1 MRLVSALLFVA
12 LTGAGALADDATPAD
27 PQPDVMRQ
35 RLPFRVVKL
44 LPETRQVLL
53 FDRDRGNHVVAEVG
67 QSLEGYLVDDIE
79 ADAVTFVAGNG
90 TQIILTA
97 PPPRHERRSGAKA
110 RPADP
115 SAEPTAGATA
125 SASDAPRAPTSAP
138 AMPVDPYA
146 EPAPPAT
153 PGEGGVRVASA
164 AGDDTEP
171 FDAGAPDA
179 DPGITAFADAVGAT
193 PVPVR
198 SAPPATSTST
208 LTAPP
213 ATSTSTAAAP
223 PATSTSTP
231 TAPPATST
239 STPPAPPAPP
249 APADDTGSA
258 LAAALTG
265 APPPST
271 ASSST
276 TTGTPAAAP
285 ASASTSA
292 AGATTLTRAELD
304 GALADFPRLAA
315 SFRATFTPDGL
326 RFDALGEG
334 TLLTR
339 IGLRKGDVITSI
351 DGQPLRSLDDAAN
364 LYARASSLQ
373 AATIQVTRAGTP
385 VTLRVA
391 IR

>member
-231 TAPPATST
+231 TAPPA
-239 STPPAPPAPP
+239 
-249 APADDTGSA
+249 PADDTGSA